1 MLEDQVN
8 RDKLRIR
15 ELEREVLSFK
25 EEMHDLKAV
34 VQAQDLKI
42 KDLSQMKA

>member
-15 ELEREVLSFK
+15 ELEREVQGFK
-25 EEMHDLKAV
+25 ENVQGLEYKV
-34 VQAQDLKI
+34 VNLE
-42 KDLSQMKA
+42 SVV

>member
-15 ELEREVLSFK
+15 ELEREVLGFK
-25 EEMHDLKAV
+25 EEVHDLKAV
-34 VQAQDLKI
+34 V
-42 KDLSQMKA
+42 